1 MTRVYATNCRVGRYL
16 WKVLLHLHEEMKK
29 VDKFH
34 NNYIPT
40 LRAQLGEIKLST
52 KRYLAQYTP
61 YVVVE

>member
-1 MTRVYATNCRVGRYL
+1 MAAVTPRL
-16 WKVLLHLHEEMKK
+16 SLEMNMA
-29 VDKFH
+29 DKIH

-61 YVVVE
+61 